1 MFDIFLTNP
10 WFLITAVVVYILF
23 YFISSFSYLFTSS
36 KNSPLKD
43 DYRRPPEPFVLDPKE
58 RAAVIK
64 QKFNPDQVPDNVDTI
79 VIGSGVGGLTTAVLL
94 GRAGQKV
101 LVLEQHGKL
110 GGCCHAFKK
119 KGIEFD
125 TGIHYIGNLH
135 EGSDNK
141 TLLDQL
147 TEGQLRWSKMDDSFD
162 TVVIGDPSNAKL
174 VPMVSG
180 KERYLQ
186 NLIDRYPSEEKG
198 IRRYMELVKEA
209 NDSFFGIVLLKVL
222 PLTLVKFLV
231 STGLYRYLFAAY
243 RKKFTETTLQE
254 VLDKI
259 TNNEEL
265 KLVLSYVCGDYG
277 VFPDEVPFVLHAILI
292 NHYMRGGW
300 YPSNGTSE
308 IAFHMCRVIEKLGG
322 NALTRAPVS
331 KIICDS
337 DGKAIGVTI
346 DGKTPVDV
354 FAKNIVSAAGVVNTF
369 KRLLPPEVATKSNIY
384 PLIDKVG
391 PSVSY
396 ITTFVALEGNV
407 KDLKIPAT
415 NFWVY
420 NSKNI
425 NKTLTDFL
433 KLKPD
438 EIEDAEI
445 PFGYISFPCA
455 KDSEWET
462 RYPDKSSVVI
472 ITLANWE
479 WFKEWKDTKVGHRGE
494 RYVGIKDVIGRRMW
508 KLCLD
513 LFPQLDG
520 KLEHLEVGTPVT
532 NTHYMGCAEG
542 EMYGLRHGQARFS
555 AEVASTLRCD
565 TDVPGLYL
573 TGQDT
578 MTCGFSSALIMGLV
592 CASQILNQNLFMD
605 LMALK
610 KRLYPRDKSKKT
622 Q

>member
-292 NHYMRGGW
+292 NHYFRGGY

-308 IAFHMCRVIEKLGG
+308 IAFHMCRVIEKLGSSSFVQ
-322 NALTRAPVS
+322 APVS

-337 DGKAIGVTI
+337 QGKAIGVTV
-346 DGKTPVDV
+346 DGKTPVDI
-354 FAKNIVSAAGVVNTF
+354 FAKNIVSDAGVVNTF
-369 KRLLPPEVATKSNIY
+369 KKLLPPEVATKSYIY
-384 PLIDKVG
+384 PIIEKVG
-391 PSVSY
+391 PSCSY
-396 ITTFVALEGNV
+396 ITTFVGVEGSV
-407 KDLKIPAT
+407 KDLKLPAT

-420 NSKNI
+420 NCKNI
-425 NKTLTDFL
+425 NKCFTDFL
-433 KLKPD
+433 NLKPD

-455 KDSEWET
+455 KDSEWDVK
-462 RYPDKSSVVI
+462 YPGKSSILI

-479 WFKEWKDTKVGHRGE
+479 WFKEWKDEKLRHRGD
-494 RYVGIKDVIGRRMW
+494 RYEGIKDVVGRKMW
-508 KLCLD
+508 QLCVD

-520 KLEHLEVGTPVT
+520 KKDYMEVGTPVT
-532 NTHYMGCAEG
+532 NSHYLGYLEG
-542 EMYGLRHGQARFS
+542 EMYGLNQGPSRFS
-555 AEVASTLRCD
+555 ADVMSKLRCD

-578 MTCGFSSALIMGLV
+578 MTAGFSAALTMGLV
-592 CASQILNQNLFMD
+592 CASKILEQNLFVD
-605 LMALK
+605 LMNLK
-610 KRLYPRDKSKKT
+610 KKLYPKDESKKS